1 MKVSIKKTKRILDSF
16 FKIDSSILQFE
27 KFDGSLSEEVVRLN
41 LERGDSVAA
50 LLVNRE
56 EKKIILIK
64 QFRFPV
70 YTKEKK
76 NAWTWEIVAGIV
88 ENGDSKEGAIIREIA
103 EETGYNV
110 SKVDFLF
117 YFYPTPGGS
126 NEKVHLYYVDVEQ
139 EDRKLSGGGIISEGE
154 DILAWEFSYAE
165 ALQMMDAGEIIDA
178 KTIIALMWFRENYLA
193 GFK

>member
-16 FKIDSSILQFE
+16 FKVDHSILQFE

-56 EKKIILIK
+56 EEKIILIK

-70 YTKEKK
+70 YTKEKN
-76 NAWTWEIVAGIV
+76 NAWTWEIVAGMV
-88 ENGDSKEGAIIREIA
+88 ENGQSKEEAIIREIA

-110 SKVDFLF
+110 SKVDSLF

-126 NEKVHLYYVDVEQ
+126 NEKVQLYYVEVEQ
-139 EDRKLSGGGIISEGE
+139 EDKTFSGGGVISEGE
-154 DILAWEFSYAE
+154 DILVREFSYAE